1 MYYPLVLLAVFAVG
15 VGWPIPYVG
24 VQALLNQAQ
33 PAGTL
38 APSQGELL
46 TDLKYPSEHESHLDK
61 FHVPTEIVAT
71 STALFG
77 FLLAVVFYGLRL
89 LNPNEVRAQFRPI
102 YEFLI
107 HKWYF
112 DELYNALFIQPVLF
126 ISRRVAQFDRHVID
140 RAINRLAASVRG
152 VARLDDMI
160 DRYVVDG
167 AVNVAADWIFGI
179 GVWFHGAETG
189 KLRQYVMF
197 IVVATVAL
205 FVLISFYM
213 NSTFAGI

>member
-1 MYYPLVLLAVFAVG
+1 
-15 VGWPIPYVG
+15 
-24 VQALLNQAQ
+24 
-33 PAGTL
+33 
-38 APSQGELL
+38 
-46 TDLKYPSEHESHLDK
+46 
-61 FHVPTEIVAT
+61 
-71 STALFG
+71 
-77 FLLAVVFYGLRL
+77 
-89 LNPNEVRAQFRPI
+89 
-102 YEFLI
+102 
-107 HKWYF
+107 
-112 DELYNALFIQPVLF
+112 
-126 ISRRVAQFDRHVID
+126 
-140 RAINRLAASVRG
+140 LAASVRG